1 MLKTINR
8 LYTRWF
14 IKMARIKQAQAQA
27 YVQDFNKTYRN
38 A

>member
-1 MLKTINR
+1 MLRTINR

-14 IKMARIKQAQAQA
+14 VKMARIKQAEAEA
-27 YVQDFNKTYRN
+27 YVREFNKTYRN